1 MKIIEE
7 EELRLK
13 EIVEMMIAHRKFPS
27 STFLKAEFKKLNMN
41 IKNQRYSQIL
51 QNVYFKGEISENQM
65 CLVNIR
71 LQIKAAKFSS
81 IDPLNLTFD
90 KPVIFNI
97 RDTCVILKPESTTIR
112 ILGNGKISA

>member
-41 IKNQRYSQIL
+41 IKNQRYS
-51 QNVYFKGEISENQM
+51 
-65 CLVNIR
+65 
-71 LQIKAAKFSS
+71 
-81 IDPLNLTFD
+81 
-90 KPVIFNI
+90 
-97 RDTCVILKPESTTIR
+97 
-112 ILGNGKISA
+112 